1 MNPLRALF
9 LTISRMPPALM
20 LLVIVGLATTAT
32 LVVTDHLNSKDAE
45 MRAKEKAMLDQL
57 NKKGTIV
64 VAAKDIPEGQTISI
78 EALMEQQV
86 EQSKIPQDAV
96 STTTLAAGRV
106 AKYGITS
113 GQIVSQH
120 DLAPYTTSTNFEARL
135 KPGMR
140 AVTFAV
146 DANTGVA
153 GFVSPHS
160 HVDIISMVGA
170 GPDTKA
176 SAVLSD
182 IEIIAV
188 GQVYQKQSGDNAP
201 TQASSVTV
209 AVSTEDSQK
218 LIKAV
223 AASKLYLALR
233 NGTDHTPVA
242 TVDVTSLFPRTA
254 IAKNELSIPAPST
267 RMELPMPP
275 DMMQFQNGG
284 LPSEQSIASVPKPPL
299 HEIEYW
305 SGNRRDVL
313 SMPAR

>member
-57 NKKGTIV
+57 NRKGTIV
-64 VAAKDIPEGQTISI
+64 RASKDIPEGQTISI
-78 EALMEQQV
+78 DGLIEEQI
-86 EQSKIPQDAV
+86 EQSKIPQDAI

-120 DLAPYTTSTNFEARL
+120 DLAAYPTSTNFESQL

-160 HVDIISMVGA
+160 HVDVIGMVGA
-170 GPDTKA
+170 GADTKA
-176 SAVLSD
+176 SAILSD
-182 IEIIAV
+182 VEVIAI
-188 GQVYQKQSGDNAP
+188 GQVYQKQAGDTAP
-201 TQASSVTV
+201 TQVSSITV
-209 AVSTEDSQK
+209 AVSSEDSQK

-233 NGTDHTPVA
+233 NGTDHSPIA
-242 TVDVTSLFPRTA
+242 TVDVTSLFPRPA
-254 IAKNELSIPAPST
+254 VARNEMNIPAPSG
-267 RMELPMPP
+267 MMQLPMPP
-275 DMMQFQNGG
+275 DMMQLNQSG
-284 LPSEQSIASVPKPPL
+284 LPNEQSIASVPKPPL

-305 SGNRRDVL
+305 SGGRKDVIT
-313 SMPAR
+313 MPAR